1 MNFTVIIPSRNA
13 NNLLPCIKAVRE
25 HEPAEE
31 IVVVDDGLPTSVFDG
46 YSPDDFGWGLVQIE
60 GIKPFVFARNVNLG
74 LRYSCDPTTVEV
86 VGGPNPRTIYEPPRF
101 DGVIVLNDDALLT
114 TPGGFTALAAVAKDH
129 PEYGVIAAACDN
141 TGNPN
146 QRPKGI
152 GLREDPRMVC
162 FVCVY
167 IPRRTIER
175 VGLLDERYV
184 GYGMDDDDYCFSVR
198 KAGLKVGIFDHCI
211 VDHRHLTSS
220 YRGNPRAP
228 SDFRPNMRLFIDKWG
243 TDNWN
248 VPRDVALRKWGLA

>member
-1 MNFTVIIPSRNA
+1 MSFSVIIPSRNID
-13 NNLLPCIKAVRE
+13 NLVACVKAVRE
-25 HEPAEE
+25 HEPRVPV
-31 IVVVDDGLPTSVFDG
+31 IVVDDGIE
-46 YSPDDFGWGLVQIE
+46 GWSDRIDVLRIG
-60 GIKPFVFARNVNLG
+60 GIKPFVFARNCNLG
-74 LRYSCDPTTVEV
+74 IMDAFGHRHGEQQHPDGNWVVWGTHDLANSC
-86 VGGPNPRTIYEPPRF
+86 
-101 DGVIVLNDDALLT
+101 DGVILLNDDALLT
-114 TPGGFTALAAVAKDH
+114 TPGGFTALAAVAADH

-167 IPRRTIER
+167 IPRRTIEK

-211 VDHRHLTSS
+211 VDHRSLTSS

-228 SDFRPNMRLFIDKWG
+228 SDFRPNMKLFIDKWG

-248 VPRDVALRKWGLA
+248 RPAKDALRHWGF